1 MASCGIC
8 QAENNSA
15 PCDPEGLL
23 DVEFHQAILI
33 NVKLTPM
40 LLCKLR
46 KVDPVAVLAFCLN
59 AASQLDTNVSRER
72 LSSGLAW
79 GHLAPAEGVADEQ
92 QAWRQLDLLSSAAR
106 GALVLV
112 RAF

>member
-1 MASCGIC
+1 M
-8 QAENNSA
+8 
-15 PCDPEGLL
+15 
-23 DVEFHQAILI
+23 
-33 NVKLTPM
+33 
-40 LLCKLR
+40 
-46 KVDPVAVLAFCLN
+46 DPVVVLAFCLT
-59 AASQLDTNVSRER
+59 AASKLDTNVNRER

-92 QAWRQLDLLSSAAR
+92 QAWRQLDMLSFAAR